1 MRPALVIGL
10 TGGIASGKS
19 AAAALFAER
28 GVPVVDAD
36 VVARQLVAPGEPAL
50 EEIRCA
56 FGPSVLD
63 ASGNLDRRRLRE
75 LIFENDARRRELEAI
90 LHPRVYAR
98 MAHELGSL
106 DAPYAIAVVPLLLE
120 SGGRELVDRVLV
132 VDAPPEL
139 QISRTIAR
147 DGTTAEAA
155 TRVLAAQLPRA
166 RRLACADDV
175 LTNDGDLASL
185 AHQVDC
191 LHRRYLELAASIAR
205 RGD

>member
-36 VVARQLVAPGEPAL
+36 VVARQLVEPGEPAL
-50 EEIRCA
+50 EEIRRV
-56 FGPSVLD
+56 FGPSLLD
-63 ASGNLDRRRLRE
+63 ASGELDRRRLRE
-75 LIFENDARRRELEAI
+75 LVFADDARRRELEAI

-98 MAHELGSL
+98 IARELDSL
-106 DAPYAIAVVPLLLE
+106 DAPYAVAVVPLLLE
-120 SGGRELVDRVLV
+120 TGGRELVDRILV
-132 VDAPPEL
+132 VDAPEEL

-147 DGTTAEAA
+147 DGTTPEAA
-155 TRVLAAQLPRA
+155 ARVLAAQLPRA

-175 LTNDGDLASL
+175 ITNDADLASL
-185 AHQVDC
+185 ARQVDA